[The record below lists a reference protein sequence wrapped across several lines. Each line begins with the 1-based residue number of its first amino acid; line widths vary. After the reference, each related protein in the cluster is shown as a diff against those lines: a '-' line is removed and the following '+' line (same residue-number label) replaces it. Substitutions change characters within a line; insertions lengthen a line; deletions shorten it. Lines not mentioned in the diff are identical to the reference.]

1 MQRFNITSFAKL
13 GDKSEHAEKEAL
25 VSVNLLTILVS
36 PSVSMLPTNL
46 EKMILAEHI
55 LGSL

>member
-46 EKMILAEHI
+46 KK
-55 LGSL
+55 